1 MSGPRITYTTAIIW
15 AAARAMSMAG
25 RTRAHTAAAAAPAR
39 SASRYTVRA
48 PNAATAEARHRS
60 RSSVSDS
67 GTVRF
72 GGQVWSAAWQASA
85 YAARSPRRV
94 PLPLLVLGGED
105 GERVLDLLA
114 AGGLPAD
121 EPLVDP
127 GDLHDR
133 AAAGRHLPR
142 FPRPPEPG

>member
-1 MSGPRITYTTAIIW
+1 MVLERPPHHVHHSDHLGGGQGDVDGRPHPRPH
-15 AAARAMSMAG
+15 G
-25 RTRAHTAAAAAPAR
+25 RGR
-39 SASRYTVRA
+39 
-48 PNAATAEARHRS
+48 RHRS

-72 GGQVWSAAWQASA
+72 GGQLWSAAWQASA